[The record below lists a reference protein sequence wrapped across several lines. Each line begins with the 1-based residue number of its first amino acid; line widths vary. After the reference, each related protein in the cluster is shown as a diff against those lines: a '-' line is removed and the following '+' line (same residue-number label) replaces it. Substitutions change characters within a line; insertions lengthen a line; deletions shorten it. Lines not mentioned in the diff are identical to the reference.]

1 VERCQYS
8 CGFMNPSVVIA
19 SHVIAGDVASREAVE
34 AIGAYVVGGFAA
46 CAVVAIAAKI
56 LTPEPPSA
64 KRARQTSKAAIRS
77 ISRAREKKEKEMAR
91 SASKSKKL

>member
-1 VERCQYS
+1 
-8 CGFMNPSVVIA
+8 
-19 SHVIAGDVASREAVE
+19 
-34 AIGAYVVGGFAA
+34 
-46 CAVVAIAAKI
+46 VVAIAAKI